1 MLHRLCKGDSSM
13 IQAAIIKS
21 SYEPFSFKRLS
32 DQHEVIQADDKASLF
47 ALFFR
52 EYDNAYKYC
61 DSVSYALAC
70 PSLRQG
76 YLAWFKDVRNYADN
90 GGDMW

>member
-1 MLHRLCKGDSSM
+1 M

-21 SYEPFSFKRLS
+21 SYDQFSFRPLP
-32 DQHEVIQADDKASLF
+32 DQQEVIQAPDTNSLF
-47 ALFFR
+47 VLFFR

-61 DSVSYALAC
+61 NSVSYALAC

>member
-1 MLHRLCKGDSSM
+1 M
-13 IQAAIIKS
+13 IQADIIKS
-21 SYEPFSFKRLS
+21 SYEPFIFKRLS
-32 DQHEVIQADDKASLF
+32 DQQEVIQADDRYSLF

-61 DSVSYALAC
+61 NSVSYALSC

-76 YLAWFKDVRNYADN
+76 YLAWLRDVRNYADN